1 MKKLLLITTLLTPAL
16 FLVGCNTKTTTTT
29 DTVMTGT
36 VITGSITGEE
46 TTTTT
51 TTTTET
57 TTVDSGAI
65 AAKGSYTMEE
75 VAKNNTPASC
85 WTTIDGIVYDL
96 TAWIN
101 QHPGGDKTI
110 LKICG
115 IDGTVAFSRKHGS
128 NMKAQEILKEFKIG
142 VLK

>member
-1 MKKLLLITTLLTPAL
+1 MKKLLLITTLLAPTL
-16 FLVGCNTKTTTTT
+16 LLVGCNTKITTAT
-29 DTVMTGT
+29 DAVMTGT
-36 VITGSITGEE
+36 VITSSITGEE
-46 TTTTT
+46 TTTI
-51 TTTTET
+51 TTET
-57 TTVDSGAI
+57 TTVDSGTI
-65 AAKGSYTMEE
+65 VDKGFYAMEE

-115 IDGTVAFSRKHGS
+115 LDGSIAFSRQHGRDAMS
-128 NMKAQEILKEFKIG
+128 QNILKGFEIG